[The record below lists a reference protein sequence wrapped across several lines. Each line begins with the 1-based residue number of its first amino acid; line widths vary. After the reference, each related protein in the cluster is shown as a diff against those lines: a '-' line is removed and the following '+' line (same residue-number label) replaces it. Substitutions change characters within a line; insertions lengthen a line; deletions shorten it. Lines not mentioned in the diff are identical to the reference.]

1 MTRDAAF
8 FYNVLKPGRYLGG
21 EFEQPVASESDQAR
35 DIVWFYPDRYERAIT
50 DPAWRR
56 SFFQLSAIPGI
67 RVSRVVDYARDVWQS
82 LATAGKPVFTLDQ
95 LDDLGRA
102 ASVVFWAPDVLTAA
116 RIPSLM
122 KRCKLDESRQSIG
135 VMCNGSWLPRFLLGH
150 VDWIAPVPEG
160 WLPRD
165 LIELLRDDRR
175 IPDTILSA
183 RDRSTLSQQI
193 AHWHRAVLQPTSPS
207 GTPRWIPR
215 VEVEEEFAD
224 VELNYVDTSG
234 TFRQRELAA
243 VVLDALEGLRNTGI
257 DGIRFCTG
265 SETAPDAL
273 AEVLVELQRRY
284 SMKRVRAALPPI
296 TTDQFNRNWP
306 AYKPHL
312 LKPTLGFAMSGAS
325 QPQDIIDAGARA
337 LNAGWQ
343 GLSAVLEFDSF
354 DSLMRL
360 TSPVRDIISGWN
372 YAAQGY
378 PDKRPLRLK
387 YRPAS
392 VDRWR
397 DRPDQPDDDL
407 ARHVSVEFRHFKE
420 DLSRMAAVG
429 TFRIEEVMARNWLA
443 ATDIDLWDSLSQ
455 LDLSDTNDPEAPPF
469 DWHSWVRNSSGMIEP
484 PKSGFL
490 VLDCPRMEAVS
501 ASRLAAGDSS
511 ANALMQEPA
520 GNLFGR
526 RKQRGATSRRLA
538 GPSLTRMRVQWAKD
552 EMWRLYSHLD
562 LVRAIER
569 AIRKAGLPASY
580 SEGFHPRLKLAF
592 GPPLAFGLL
601 SDAEYFDLLLDEDC
615 QSADADK
622 LRRNFPQGLRMV
634 DSRGM
639 AAGMPALSDVIN
651 EAVYTAILPFSLTDA
666 QRMLDEFSA
675 RSDVSWQRFGR
686 EDRKPVDPRK
696 TLREVSVEQ
705 DREGT
710 RWNLTVMVGG
720 EGNIRPTEWAMLLF
734 GFKTEQLAD
743 IVIRRTALH
752 IRRGASVR
760 TPLDPI

>member
-21 EFEQPVASESDQAR
+21 EFEHRVMSEPDRVR
-35 DIVWFYPDRYERAIT
+35 DIVWFYPDRYELAIT
-50 DPAWRR
+50 DPGWRR
-56 SFFQLSAIPGI
+56 SFFRISAVAGI
-67 RVSRVVDYARDVWQS
+67 RVSRAVDYARDVWQS
-82 LATAGKPVFTLDQ
+82 LATLGRPVFSLDQ
-95 LDDLGRA
+95 LDDLSRA
-102 ASVVFWAPDVLTAA
+102 ACIVFWAPDVLTAA
-116 RIPSLM
+116 NIPALIA
-122 KRCKLDESRQSIG
+122 RCKLDDGNRSIG
-135 VMCNGSWLPRFLLGH
+135 VLCNGNWLPRFLFGH
-150 VDWIAPVPEG
+150 VDWIAPAPDG
-160 WLPRD
+160 WISRD
-165 LIELLRDDRR
+165 LVELLRDGGRTPATVLTAR
-175 IPDTILSA
+175 NRSAVSLQIEKWQIPA
-183 RDRSTLSQQI
+183 
-193 AHWHRAVLQPTSPS
+193 LQPSDVAC
-207 GTPRWIPR
+207 TPRWIPR

-224 VELNYVDTSG
+224 VELNCVDGSG
-234 TFRQRELAA
+234 TFRQRELSA
-243 VVLDALEGLRNTGI
+243 VVLDALEGLRTTGI
-257 DGIRFCTG
+257 DGLRFCNG
-265 SETAPDAL
+265 SEYAPDSL

-284 SMKRVRAALPPI
+284 SMKRVRASLPAI
-296 TTDQFNRNWP
+296 TTVQFNRGWQT
-306 AYKPHL
+306 YKPHL
-312 LKPTLGFAMSGAS
+312 LKPTIRFTVSESS
-325 QPQDIIDAGARA
+325 QPQELIDAGARA

-343 GLSAVLEFDSF
+343 GLTAVLEFDSF

-360 TSPVRDIISGWN
+360 TSPIRDVLSGWN
-372 YAAQGY
+372 YATQGY
-378 PDKRPLRLK
+378 PDKRPLRVK
-387 YRPAS
+387 YRPAP

-407 ARHVSVEFRHFKE
+407 ARHLSVEFRHFKE

-443 ATDIDLWDSLSQ
+443 ATDVDLWDSLSQ
-455 LDLSDTNDPEAPPF
+455 LDLSDTNEPDSPPF
-469 DWHSWVRNSSGMIEP
+469 DWYSWVRNSSGMNEP

-490 VLDCPRMEAVS
+490 ALNCPP
-501 ASRLAAGDSS
+501 LAAAAATEPAAEDSS
-511 ANALMQEPA
+511 TIALMQEPA

-526 RKQRGATSRRLA
+526 RKQRGATTRRLA
-538 GPSLTRMRVQWAKD
+538 APSLTRMRVHWAKD
-552 EMWRLYSHLD
+552 EPWRLYSHLD

-615 QSADADK
+615 QTSDAEK
-622 LRRNFPQGLRMV
+622 LRRNFPRGLRMV
-634 DSRGM
+634 DSRAM

-651 EAVYTAILPFSLTDA
+651 EAVYTAILPFSVPDA

-675 RSDVSWQRFGR
+675 RTDVSWQRVGR

-696 TLREVSVEQ
+696 TLREVWVEQ
-705 DREGT
+705 AAGET

-734 GFKTEQLAD
+734 GFRPEQLAD
-743 IVIRRTALH
+743 VVIRRIALN
-752 IRRGASVR
+752 IRRGASLR

>member
-21 EFEQPVASESDQAR
+21 EFEQSVASESDQVR

-50 DPAWRR
+50 DPGWRR
-56 SFFQLSAIPGI
+56 SFFQLRAVPGI
-67 RVSRVVDYARDVWQS
+67 RVSRAVDYARDVWQS
-82 LATAGKPVFTLDQ
+82 LATLGKPVFSLDQ
-95 LDDLGRA
+95 LDDLSRA
-102 ASVVFWAPDVLTAA
+102 TSIVFWAPDVLTAA
-116 RIPSLM
+116 RIPALIR
-122 KRCKLDESRQSIG
+122 RCKPDDGSQSIG
-135 VMCNGSWLPRFLLGH
+135 VLCNGNWLPRFLFGY
-150 VDWIAPVPEG
+150 VDWIAPAPDG
-160 WLPRD
+160 WISRD
-165 LIELLRDDRR
+165 LGELLRDGRR
-175 IPDTILSA
+175 IPGTILAA
-183 RDRSTLSQQI
+183 RDRSTTS
-193 AHWHRAVLQPTSPS
+193 LQNKQWQVPALLPS
-207 GTPRWIPR
+207 NPHCTPRWIPR

-224 VELNYVDTSG
+224 VELNCVDASG
-234 TFRQRELAA
+234 TFCQRDLSAI
-243 VVLDALEGLRNTGI
+243 VLDALEGLRTTGI
-257 DGIRFCTG
+257 DGLRFCNG
-265 SETAPDAL
+265 SETAPDSL

-296 TTDQFNRNWP
+296 TTGQFSRNWQT
-306 AYKPHL
+306 YKPHL
-312 LKPTLGFAMSGAS
+312 LKPTLRLVVSESS
-325 QPQDIIDAGARA
+325 QPQELIDAGARA
-337 LNAGWQ
+337 LNAGWL
-343 GLSAVLEFDSF
+343 GLTAVLEFDSF

-360 TSPVRDIISGWN
+360 TSPVREILAGWN

-387 YRPAS
+387 YRPAPI
-392 VDRWR
+392 DRWR
-397 DRPDQPDDDL
+397 DHPDQPDDDL
-407 ARHVSVEFRHFKE
+407 ARHFSVEFRHFKE

-455 LDLSDTNDPEAPPF
+455 LDLSDTNDPESPPF
-469 DWHSWVRNSSGMIEP
+469 DWYSWVRNSSGLNEP
-484 PKSGFL
+484 PRSGFL
-490 VLDCPRMEAVS
+490 VLNCPPMKAVP
-501 ASRLAAGDSS
+501 AAELPSGDLSM
-511 ANALMQEPA
+511 NALMQEPA

-526 RKQRGATSRRLA
+526 RKQRGAVTRRLA
-538 GPSLTRMRVQWAKD
+538 APSLTRMRVQWAKD
-552 EMWRLYSHLD
+552 EPWRLYSHLD

-580 SEGFHPRLKLAF
+580 SEGFHPRLRLAF

-615 QSADADK
+615 QTSNADK
-622 LRRNFPQGLRMV
+622 LRRNFPHGLRMV

-651 EAVYTAILPFSLTDA
+651 EAVYTAILPFSLSDA

-675 RSDVSWQRFGR
+675 RADVSWQRVGR

-705 DREGT
+705 GAEGT
-710 RWNLTVMVGG
+710 RWNLTVSVGG

-734 GFKTEQLAD
+734 GFKPEQMAD
-743 IVIRRTALH
+743 VVIRRTALN
-752 IRRGASVR
+752 IRRGASIR